1 VRNLAAVRALANL
14 AEPVLSAGVMT
25 MRSAFAAVLSV
36 PLLLTG
42 CAVDSLSG
50 PSPEQGMAIQG
61 SVHGGQQPIVGA
73 HIYLLAANT
82 TGYGGPGI
90 AASSS
95 NASVSL
101 LTTGGGYV
109 TSGAGGA
116 FSISGDYTCTP
127 DTQVYLYAVGGNSGV
142 GPNSASGLM
151 TALGNCPAS
160 GNFASATPTVMINEV
175 TTVAA
180 AYSFAAFASDPT
192 HVSSSGTILAKTGIK
207 NAFANAANL
216 VDLSTG
222 ATRTTTPGGNGTVPR
237 TLLNT
242 LGNILAACVN
252 SDGSVN
258 GPTNPSACYTLF
270 NNALSAGS
278 TGSVPTD
285 TATAAINI
293 AHNPGSNI
301 AHLMGLPT
309 AQAPFS
315 PSLASNP
322 NDFTVGIEF
331 NGGGLND
338 PVGIAVDGVGDA
350 WIVNHGGAGTVTEL
364 SPGGVALSPAGGYVA
379 TTQSQFQAIAIDPG
393 GNVWLPAYYDSAI
406 IKMSSSGT
414 LLSGTTG
421 YKDATIKT
429 PYSIAVDGS
438 GNAWAT
444 NCGNSSCSGPYSV
457 VVVSNSGSV
466 LSGTNGYT
474 GSNQIPLSI
483 ALDGSGNA
491 WVANRDNNTMTKFSS
506 TGTVLSGA
514 GFSGGGLNK
523 PYAVALDHS
532 GNAWVASYGSLNT
545 SSVTEFSSSGT
556 ALSPSTGYT
565 ATAIDSPD
573 AIAVDGAGQI
583 WVANTGVKNN
593 VNANVMEL
601 SNTGSAIAPDTG
613 YQGGNIN
620 YPLGIAVDGSGNVWA
635 VNSLDST
642 VTQLIGVAA
651 PVITPLSVG
660 VRDNTLGTK
669 P

>member
-1 VRNLAAVRALANL
+1 
-14 AEPVLSAGVMT
+14 

-50 PSPEQGMAIQG
+50 PNPEPGVSIQG

-82 TGYGGPGI
+82 SGYGGPGI
-90 AASSS
+90 AASAS

-109 TSGAGGA
+109 TSGAGGT
-116 FSISGDYTCTP
+116 FSITGDYSCTP
-127 DTQVYLYAVGGNSGV
+127 DTQVYLYATGGNSGA
-142 GPNSASGLM
+142 GSNTASGLM
-151 TALGNCPAS
+151 TALGNCPSS
-160 GNFASATPTVMINEV
+160 GNFASATPTVVINEV

-180 AYSFAAFASDPT
+180 AYSFAGFATDPT
-192 HVSSSGTILAKTGIK
+192 HISSSGTTLAKTGIK

-222 ATRTTTPGGNGTVPR
+222 VTRATTPGGNGTVPR
-237 TLLNT
+237 SLLNT

-252 SDGSVN
+252 SNGSVN

-278 TGSVPTD
+278 SGTVPSD

-293 AHNPGSNI
+293 AHNPGYNI
-301 AHLMGLPT
+301 ASLMGLPT

-331 NGGGLND
+331 SGGGLNGPD
-338 PVGIAVDGVGDA
+338 AIAVDGVGDVWLA
-350 WIVNHGGAGTVTEL
+350 DHGGAGTVTEL
-364 SPGGVALSPAGGYVA
+364 SPAGVALSPAGGYVVTA
-379 TTQSQFQAIAIDPG
+379 QSQFNGISLDPG
-393 GNVWLPAYYDSAI
+393 GNIWLGAYNDSAI
-406 IKMSSSGT
+406 IKMSSSGI
-414 LLSGTTG
+414 LLSGTSG
-421 YKDATIKT
+421 YKDATIKN
-429 PYSIAVDGS
+429 PYNIAVDGS

-444 NCGNSSCSGPYSV
+444 NCGNISCSGPYSV

-466 LSGTNGYT
+466 LSGANGYT
-474 GSNQIPLSI
+474 GSNQISLSI

-545 SSVTEFSSSGT
+545 SSVAEFSSSGT

-601 SNTGSAIAPDTG
+601 SNSGTAISPDSG

-620 YPLGIAVDGSGNVWA
+620 YPVGVAVDGSGNVWA
-635 VNSLDST
+635 VNSLNST